1 MLPRPG
7 HYEWVNPTFELAC
20 AASAGVDLSATN
32 VSVDP
37 RGLQNLVI
45 LAPGRAYRFPRREA
59 GAAALV
65 EAAERLRIA
74 AAAGVPTAQVLAVVE
89 GAVGTAHLVLSP
101 VAGCGL
107 DEIDAGLL
115 PAAAQSRLARE
126 LIDVADLIHTIEP
139 ADWPGERQPWGQL
152 WWGLVERAVAAGAS
166 DAELEA
172 ARRAARAADGA
183 PIGVFHGDLGGV
195 NCRIDPVTGRVT
207 GVLDWDSASVGDIG
221 TDSVAILAGVAAP
234 LAGLIRRVA
243 PRWAEDERRYHDY
256 VATWP
261 LQHRLWAGAQA
272 PIGQQIS

>member
-115 PAAAQSRLARE
+115 PAGFSAEHLGPN
-126 LIDVADLIHTIEP
+126 DYYYWD
-139 ADWPGERQPWGQL
+139 DFWG
-152 WWGLVERAVAAGAS
+152 
-166 DAELEA
+166 
-172 ARRAARAADGA
+172 
-183 PIGVFHGDLGGV
+183 
-195 NCRIDPVTGRVT
+195 
-207 GVLDWDSASVGDIG
+207 
-221 TDSVAILAGVAAP
+221 
-234 LAGLIRRVA
+234 LAGLIAAARLALRAFQEIKSEKQKRR
-243 PRWAEDERRYHDY
+243 R
-256 VATWP
+256 
-261 LQHRLWAGAQA
+261 HRFH
-272 PIGQQIS
+272 SR